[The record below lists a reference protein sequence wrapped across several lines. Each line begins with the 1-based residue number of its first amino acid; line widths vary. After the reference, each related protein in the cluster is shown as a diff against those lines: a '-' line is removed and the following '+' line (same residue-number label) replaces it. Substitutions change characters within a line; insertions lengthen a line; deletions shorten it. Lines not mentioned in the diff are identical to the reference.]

1 MTTLLNGAMTRMTG
15 AIKQD
20 LKLARR
26 VVIGM
31 DCWSKKSLTA
41 SFLAISAS
49 FYHPS
54 HHIHIHVLLNLH
66 QIEHP
71 HTGEM
76 LADKLVETLEY

>member
-1 MTTLLNGAMTRMTG
+1 MSKLLDGAMSHMVANIRD
-15 AIKQD
+15 D

-49 FYHPS
+49 YFHPS
-54 HHIHIHVLLNLH
+54 
-66 QIEHP
+66 
-71 HTGEM
+71 
-76 LADKLVETLEY
+76 